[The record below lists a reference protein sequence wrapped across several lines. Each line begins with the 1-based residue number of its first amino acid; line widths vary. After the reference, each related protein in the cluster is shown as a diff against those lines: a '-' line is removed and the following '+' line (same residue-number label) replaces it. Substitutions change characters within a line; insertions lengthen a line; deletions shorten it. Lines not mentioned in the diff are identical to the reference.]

1 MDSRKAAIVFLLIL
15 SCLLPAARRK
25 PAVQAV
31 PQEPLLRIE
40 TGMHTAVIT
49 AMTRDGTGRFLITAS
64 DDKTARVWDA
74 QTGDLL
80 ITLRP
85 PVAQGYEGKLNA
97 AAISFDGALVAVGG
111 ITGASWDQTTS
122 IYVMERAT
130 GRLLRRLSA
139 GREEILDLAFSP
151 DGRYLAAGSGGREGL
166 RVFRTSDWALAQH
179 DSRYNEAC
187 HGLAFAQDGSLAA
200 VGWDRIVRL
209 YNPSL
214 RIVERAKMRDG
225 LRPTSCAF
233 SPNGQMLAVG
243 YDDTLSVDIL
253 SGRNLRPLHKP
264 DARLPEGDRV
274 YGTNLSRVAWSLDG
288 QILYAAGSY
297 TTGGIAMVVAWG
309 EAGRGA
315 PHVFPTPAHDIT
327 DLVILPSNRLAYA
340 SAAPSW
346 GILDSAGRR
355 IITREGVAAVF
366 AGQFDTLLVSPDGS
380 RVSFTLDKSGRQA
393 TFSLTDRQLRTG
405 QTSEADMLE
414 PLMQHDSSKLLLM
427 GWQGSASPVLNGQR
441 KMPLRL
447 DKQDES
453 RSAAIAPDGRRVV
466 LGTSEN
472 LYCFDI
478 SARRQWK
485 TALPAA
491 AEVINVATA
500 DLCVAALG
508 DGTLRWYSMIDGKQ
522 LLALF
527 PHKDGRR
534 WVAWTPV
541 GYYDCSPGGQDLAG
555 WHLNRDKDNAADF
568 FPLSRFRNTFYKPML
583 LASALSSPLAAPMPV
598 LAQIDLPERITPAAL
613 SRRLPPVVAILS
625 PGYGD
630 KFSKNTVS
638 LNVSLRTATD
648 APVTSVRALVDG
660 RPAASARGVSIKAP
674 QSTKQAGIQPGED
687 VRSISVPVPGR
698 DVEIAV
704 LAENAHGVSAPAV
717 LKLRWAG
724 KAPNG
729 PQGFSIQPKLYVL
742 AVGVSDYG
750 DDALDLGFAAKD
762 ADDFVRALQTQK
774 GRLYRG
780 VDVRLIT
787 DKKVTRDSL
796 LDGLEW
802 LERNVTQHDVGAL
815 FLAGHGVNDEDGDY
829 YFLPS
834 NARLDNLR
842 RTGLPFGEIKKTVAN
857 LTGKSLFFVDTCHSG
872 NIMGGRRG
880 MNDVG
885 AVINEL
891 TSAENGAVVFASA
904 TGKQY
909 ALENRSWGNGAF
921 TKALIEGLSGK
932 ADYQKT
938 GRITVNMLD
947 LYISERVK
955 QLTGGKQTPTTTK
968 PSTVPDFPVAVV
980 R

>member
-25 PAVQAV
+25 PATQAV

-49 AMTRDGTGRFLITAS
+49 AMALNGSGRFLVTAS

-80 ITLRP
+80 VTLRP

-97 AAISFDGALVAVGG
+97 VAVSSDGALVAVSG
-111 ITGASWDQTTS
+111 ITGASWDQATS
-122 IYVMERAT
+122 IYVLERAT
-130 GRLLRRLSA
+130 GRLLRRLAA
-139 GREEILDLAFSP
+139 GREEVLALAFSP
-151 DGRYLAAGSGGREGL
+151 DGRYLAAGCGGREGL
-166 RVFRTSDWALAQH
+166 RIFRTSDWGLAQH
-179 DSRYNEAC
+179 DGRYNDDC
-187 HGLAFAQDGSLAA
+187 RGVAFAQNGSLAA

-209 YNPSL
+209 YNSSL
-214 RIVERAKMRDG
+214 RIVERARMRDG

-233 SPNGQMLAVG
+233 SPDGQMLAVG
-243 YDDTLSVDIL
+243 YDDTLSVDVL
-253 SGRNLRPLHKP
+253 SGRNLSQLYQPNTG
-264 DARLPEGDRV
+264 LPERTS
-274 YGTNLSRVAWSLDG
+274 GTNLAHVVWSQDG
-288 QILYAAGSY
+288 QTLYAAGSY
-297 TTGGIAMVVAWG
+297 TLGGVAAVVAWDNT
-309 EAGRGA
+309 GRGA
-315 PHVFPTPAHDIT
+315 PHILTTVARAIT
-327 DLVILPSNRLAYA
+327 CLVPLPRNRLAYA
-340 SAAPSW
+340 SAAPAW
-346 GILDSAGRR
+346 GVLDSTGRR
-355 IITREGVAAVF
+355 TLIREGVAAAF
-366 AGQFDTLLVSPDGS
+366 AGQFDTLRVSPDGS
-380 RVSFTLDKSGRQA
+380 RVSFALDKSGRQA
-393 TFSLTDRQLRTG
+393 TFSLTDRQLRSG
-405 QTSEADMLE
+405 QTPDADMLE
-414 PLMQHDSSKLLLM
+414 PLLQHDSSKLRLV
-427 GWQGSASPVLNGQR
+427 GWQGSESPLLNGR
-441 KMPLRL
+441 REVPLRL
-447 DKQDES
+447 DQQDES
-453 RSAAIAPDGRRVV
+453 RSAAIAPDGQHVV
-466 LGTSEN
+466 IGTSEN
-472 LYCFDI
+472 LYCFDV
-478 SARRQWK
+478 AGRRQWK
-485 TALPAA
+485 AALPAA
-491 AEVINVATA
+491 AEVLNVAGRA

-508 DGTLRWYSMIDGKQ
+508 DGTLRWYSMADGKQ
-522 LLALF
+522 LLAMF

-534 WVAWTPV
+534 WVAWTPA

-555 WHLNRDKDNAADF
+555 WHLNHGKDSAADF
-568 FPLSRFRNTFYKPML
+568 FPLSRFRDTFYKPVL
-583 LASALSSPLAAPMPV
+583 LASALSSPLAPPAPV
-598 LAQIDLPERITPAAL
+598 LAQADMPTQAAPAAL
-613 SRRLPPVVAILS
+613 AMRLPPVVTILS
-625 PGYGD
+625 PGHGET
-630 KFSKNTVS
+630 FVTNAVS
-638 LNVSLRTATD
+638 LSVSLRTATD
-648 APVTSVRALVDG
+648 APVTSLRALVDG
-660 RPAASARGVSIKAP
+660 RPAAAVRGVSIKDP
-674 QSTKQAGIQPGED
+674 QSRKQAPSGED
-687 VRSISVPVPGR
+687 MRTISVPVPGR

-704 LAENAHGVSAPAV
+704 LAENAHGASAPAV

-724 KAPNG
+724 KAPSG

-742 AVGVSDYG
+742 AVGVSDYS

-762 ADDFVRALQTQK
+762 AGDFVRALQTQK

-780 VDVRLIT
+780 VDVRLLT

-815 FLAGHGVNDEDGDY
+815 FLAGHGVNDTDGDY

-834 NARLDNLR
+834 DARLDNLR

-872 NIMGGRRG
+872 NVMGGRRG
-880 MNDVG
+880 VSDVG

-904 TGKQY
+904 TGRQY

-921 TKALIEGLSGK
+921 TKALVEGLTGK

-968 PSTVPDFPVAVV
+968 PATVPDFPVAVV